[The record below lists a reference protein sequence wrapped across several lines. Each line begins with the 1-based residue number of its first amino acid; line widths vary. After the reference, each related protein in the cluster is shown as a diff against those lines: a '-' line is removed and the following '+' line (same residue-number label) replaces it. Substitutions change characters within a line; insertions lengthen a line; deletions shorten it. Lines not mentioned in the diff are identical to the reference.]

1 MDQVRRDAESRGSR
15 QPADELDEPWRSR
28 LKSDPKT
35 GGIAIAIACAFHF
48 VLVFVLIPSEIRHE
62 SREDTARRFGY
73 RGPENQERLIRVRLL
88 PSGDPVRGAP
98 ATLMGAVVTPQ
109 VERPFRGKVAPV
121 ATDPPQE
128 APRATGPKPVLS
140 VGEDPVARLRAA
152 YGDLP
157 TVQSEDVI
165 VRAVVKP
172 RYPPEAIEKGI
183 EGVVVVVAFVN
194 TLGEVEDVALEHSVA
209 GPLDEEAMRAAYKT
223 LFEPYLP
230 GGRLQPV
237 FVRIRYN
244 FELISTLPG

>member
-1 MDQVRRDAESRGSR
+1 MKRDPFE
-15 QPADELDEPWRSR
+15 EPFRSR
-28 LKSDPKT
+28 LTSDPKT
-35 GGIAIAIACAFHF
+35 GGVAIAIACALHYA
-48 VLVFVLIPSEIRHE
+48 LVFILIPQHIRQE

-73 RGPENQERLIRVRLL
+73 QGPENEERLIRVRLL

-98 ATLMGAVVTPQ
+98 ATLMGAVAPQ
-109 VERPFRGKVAPV
+109 VDRPLAGKVAPV
-121 ATDPPQE
+121 AVV
-128 APRATGPKPVLS
+128 PRREKPGASGTNPVISL
-140 VGEDPVARLRAA
+140 GDDPVARLRALH
-152 YGDLP
+152 GDYP

-172 RYPPEAIEKGI
+172 QYPQEAIDKGI

-194 TLGEVEDVALEHSVA
+194 TLGEVEDVALERSVA
-209 GPLDEEAMRAAYKT
+209 RPLDQEALRAAYKT